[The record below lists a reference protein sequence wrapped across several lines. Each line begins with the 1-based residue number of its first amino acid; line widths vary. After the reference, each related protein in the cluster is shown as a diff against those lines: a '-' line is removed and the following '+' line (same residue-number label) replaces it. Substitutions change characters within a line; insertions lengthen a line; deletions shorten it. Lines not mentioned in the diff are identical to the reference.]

1 MKLLKITLK
10 TGANSPFTQMSKQ
23 ELISKYLFAK
33 TEQEIETAIAAMN
46 EAIKNST
53 PEEKESLKAV
63 VYAKNEMLM
72 QESNELLA
80 QIDSVLATPDFTIN
94 LNEWV
99 TMKEYSKRFNLA
111 TTNVVT
117 NWIKRGVI
125 PSENIKTL
133 PMLNGLKLI
142 RAIKY
147 L

>member
-1 MKLLKITLK
+1 
-10 TGANSPFTQMSKQ
+10 MSKQ
-23 ELISKYLFAK
+23 ELISKYLLAT
-33 TEQEIETAIAAMN
+33 TEQEIEKSIVAMN
-46 EAIKNST
+46 EAIKNAT
-53 PEEKESLKAV
+53 PEEKEALKAV

-72 QESNELLA
+72 KESNDLLA
-80 QIDSVLATPDFTIN
+80 QIDSVLATPDFTVN

-99 TMKEYSKRFNLA
+99 TMKEYSKRFNLS
-111 TTNVVT
+111 TTNIVT
-117 NWIKRGVI
+117 NWIKRGII